1 MNTQLVDSIVQIVET
16 LSPAERELVKQ
27 KLSILSD
34 FRSVIPKARLRQR
47 EASASTERLS
57 QRDWSESNTDLTLE
71 DRRAFLRKPLA
82 QRQLILAAQ
91 AQQMVEHYQTS
102 TEWRELMA
110 GDIIDD

>member
-1 MNTQLVDSIVQIVET
+1 MNTQLVDSIVQMVET
-16 LSPAERELVKQ
+16 LPLAERELVKQ

-34 FRSVIPKARLRQR
+34 R
-47 EASASTERLS
+47 ELPDRKTE
-57 QRDWSESNTDLTLE
+57 LTLE

-82 QRQLILAAQ
+82 QRQLILAEQ

>member
-1 MNTQLVDSIVQIVET
+1 MNTQLVDSIVHMVET
-16 LSPAERELVKQ
+16 LPPAERELVKQ
-27 KLSILSD
+27 KLSILPD
-34 FRSVIPKARLRQR
+34 CK
-47 EASASTERLS
+47 TE
-57 QRDWSESNTDLTLE
+57 LTLE

-82 QRQLILAAQ
+82 QRQLILAQQ

>member
-1 MNTQLVDSIVQIVET
+1 MNTQLVDSIVHMVET

-27 KLSILSD
+27 KLSILPD
-34 FRSVIPKARLRQR
+34 F
-47 EASASTERLS
+47 E
-57 QRDWSESNTDLTLE
+57 WSENNTELTLE

-82 QRQLILAAQ
+82 QRQLILATQ

>member
-1 MNTQLVDSIVQIVET
+1 MNTQLVDSIVQMVET
-16 LSPAERELVKQ
+16 LPPAERELVKQ
-27 KLSILSD
+27 KLSIS
-34 FRSVIPKARLRQR
+34 P
-47 EASASTERLS
+47 E
-57 QRDWSESNTDLTLE
+57 RDWYESKTELTLE

-82 QRQLILAAQ
+82 QRQQILARQ

>member
-1 MNTQLVDSIVQIVET
+1 MNTQLVDSIVQMVET
-16 LSPAERELVKQ
+16 LPLAERELVKQ
-27 KLSILSD
+27 KLSILPD
-34 FRSVIPKARLRQR
+34 LKLPDRK
-47 EASASTERLS
+47 TE
-57 QRDWSESNTDLTLE
+57 LTLE

-82 QRQLILAAQ
+82 QRQLILAQQ

>member
-1 MNTQLVDSIVQIVET
+1 MNTQLVDSIVHMVET
-16 LSPAERELVKQ
+16 LPPAERELVKQ

-34 FRSVIPKARLRQR
+34 FRSERLRQR
-47 EASASTERLS
+47 E
-57 QRDWSESNTDLTLE
+57 WSESKTDLTLE

-82 QRQLILAAQ
+82 QRQLILATQ

>member
-1 MNTQLVDSIVQIVET
+1 MNTQLVDSIVKRLET
-16 LSPAERELVKQ
+16 RILQMVGNLPPAERELVKQ
-27 KLSILSD
+27 RLSILPD
-34 FRSVIPKARLRQR
+34 
-47 EASASTERLS
+47 
-57 QRDWSESNTDLTLE
+57 RDWAESKTDLTLA

-82 QRQLILAAQ
+82 QRQLILATQ